1 MEKTVNAASPQIKRS
16 HFSKEWMAQKKKA
29 IVRDRYLYLLL
40 LFPLAYFIIFKYG
53 PMIGLQIAFK
63 DYRINEG
70 IFGSAWVG
78 MKHFIRLFST
88 EDFYTILSNTIILSV
103 SNIVFGFPMPIILA
117 ILLNEVRN
125 MPFKRV
131 TQSLLYMPHFISWI
145 VLGGIITSILSP
157 STGVV
162 NNIIK
167 ALGFESI
174 YFMGDTGWWRI
185 IYVISGI
192 WKEAGWGTI
201 IYLAA
206 ITGINGE
213 LYEAARI
220 DGANKLRQ
228 MWHITL
234 PGIRSTIAIML
245 IMRMGSVLQIGFEQI
260 YSLQNDM
267 VLSVSDVISTYEY
280 RIGLLNMQY
289 SYTTA
294 LGLFKGLVGLILVAG
309 TNYVVKWISDGESSL
324 W

>member
-1 MEKTVNAASPQIKRS
+1 MKNSKIKTDVKRKK
-16 HFSKEWMAQKKKA
+16 FSTLLKQKKNVFIK
-29 IVRDRYLYLLL
+29 DRYLYLLL
-40 LFPLAYFIIFKYG
+40 LIPLVYFIVFKYI
-53 PMIGLQIAFK
+53 PMIGLQIAFR
-63 DYRINEG
+63 DYKIHDG
-70 IFGSAWVG
+70 MWGSVWVG
-78 MKHFIRLFST
+78 TKHFVRLFSSP
-88 EDFYTILSNTIILSV
+88 DFYTTLYNTVVLSFLNII
-103 SNIVFGFPMPIILA
+103 FGFPMPIILA
-117 ILLNEVRN
+117 ILLNEVNN

-157 STGVV
+157 GTG
-162 NNIIK
+162 IINSFIK
-167 ALGFESI
+167 FLGNEPI
-174 YFMGDTGWWRI
+174 YFMGDTGWWRV
-185 IYVISGI
+185 IYVLSGI

-201 IYLAA
+201 VYLAA
-206 ITGINGE
+206 ISGINGE

-234 PGIRSTIAIML
+234 PGIRSTIAILL
-245 IMRMGSVLQIGFEQI
+245 IMRMGQVLQVGFEQI

-280 RIGLLNMQY
+280 RIGLLSMQY

-294 LGLFKGLVGLILVAG
+294 LGLFKGVVGLIFVVL
-309 TNYVVKWISDGESSL
+309 TNYIVNKLSDGESGL

>member
-1 MEKTVNAASPQIKRS
+1 MKEAVTTNVKQKTFSEKLKQRKNAFVS
-16 HFSKEWMAQKKKA
+16 
-29 IVRDRYLYLLL
+29 DRYLYLLIL
-40 LFPLAYFIIFKYG
+40 LPFVYLIVFNYI
-53 PMIGLQIAFK
+53 PMVGLQIAFR
-63 DYRINEG
+63 DYKISDG
-70 IFGSAWVG
+70 MWGSVWVG
-78 MKHFIRLFST
+78 TKHFTRLFKSP
-88 EDFYTILSNTIILSV
+88 DFYTILSNTIILSFL
-103 SNIVFGFPMPIILA
+103 NIIFGFPMPIILA
-117 ILLNEVRN
+117 ILLNEVNN

-162 NNIIK
+162 NYLIK
-167 ALGFESI
+167 AFGAEPI
-174 YFMGDTGWWRI
+174 YFMGNTKWWRTV
-185 IYVISGI
+185 YVVSGI

-206 ITGINGE
+206 ISGINGE

-234 PGIRSTIAIML
+234 PGIRSTIAILL
-245 IMRMGSVLQIGFEQI
+245 IMRMGQVLQIGFDQI

-267 VLSVSDVISTYEY
+267 VLSVSDVIATYEY
-280 RIGLLNMQY
+280 RIGLVNMQY

-294 LGLFKGLVGLILVAG
+294 LGLFKGVVGLIFVVG
-309 TNYVVKWISDGESSL
+309 TNFIVKKLSDGEASL

>member
-1 MEKTVNAASPQIKRS
+1 M
-16 HFSKEWMAQKKKA
+16 KEAVITNVKKKRFSENLKQRKNA
-29 IVRDRYLYLLL
+29 FIRDRYLYLLIL
-40 LFPLAYFIIFKYG
+40 LPFVYLIVFKYI
-53 PMIGLQIAFK
+53 PMVGLQIAFR
-63 DYRINEG
+63 DYKISDG
-70 IFGSAWVG
+70 MWGSAWVG
-78 MKHFIRLFST
+78 TKHFVRLFKSP
-88 EDFYTILSNTIILSV
+88 DFYTILSNTIILSFL
-103 SNIVFGFPMPIILA
+103 NIIFGFPMPIILA
-117 ILLNEVRN
+117 ILLNEVNN

-162 NNIIK
+162 NYLIK
-167 ALGFESI
+167 AFGAEPI
-174 YFMGDTGWWRI
+174 YFMGNTRWWRT

-206 ITGINGE
+206 ISGINGE

-234 PGIRSTIAIML
+234 PGIRSTIAILL
-245 IMRMGSVLQIGFEQI
+245 IMRMGQVLQVGFDQI

-267 VLSVSDVISTYEY
+267 VLSVSDVIATYEY
-280 RIGLLNMQY
+280 RIGLKDMQY

-294 LGLFKGLVGLILVAG
+294 LGLFKGVVGLIFVVG
-309 TNYVVKWISDGESSL
+309 TNYIVKKLSDGEASL

>member
-1 MEKTVNAASPQIKRS
+1 MKNSKIKTDVKRKN
-16 HFSKEWMAQKKKA
+16 FSTLLKQKKNVF
-29 IVRDRYLYLLL
+29 IRDRYLYLLL
-40 LFPLAYFIIFKYG
+40 LIPLVYFIVFKYI
-53 PMIGLQIAFK
+53 PMIGLQIAFR
-63 DYRINEG
+63 DYKIHDG
-70 IFGSAWVG
+70 MWGSVWVG
-78 MKHFIRLFST
+78 TKHFVRLFSSP
-88 EDFYTILSNTIILSV
+88 DFYTTLYNTVVLSFLNII
-103 SNIVFGFPMPIILA
+103 FGFPMPIILA
-117 ILLNEVRN
+117 ILLNEVNN

-157 STGVV
+157 GTGII
-162 NNIIK
+162 NNFIK
-167 ALGFESI
+167 SLGNEPI
-174 YFMGDTGWWRI
+174 YFMGDTGWWRV
-185 IYVISGI
+185 IYVLSGI

-201 IYLAA
+201 VYLAA
-206 ITGINGE
+206 ISGINGE

-234 PGIRSTIAIML
+234 PGIRSTIAILL
-245 IMRMGSVLQIGFEQI
+245 IMRMGQVLQVGFEQI

-280 RIGLLNMQY
+280 RIGLLSMQY

-294 LGLFKGLVGLILVAG
+294 LGLFKGVVGLIFVVL
-309 TNYVVKWISDGESSL
+309 TNYIVNKLSDGESVL

>member
-1 MEKTVNAASPQIKRS
+1 MKKNVIETNVKPMQ
-16 HFSKEWMAQKKKA
+16 FSKQLKRKSSALF
-29 IVRDRYLYLLL
+29 RDRYLYLLIFL
-40 LFPLAYFIIFKYG
+40 PILYFIIFKYV
-53 PMIGLQIAFK
+53 PMVGLQIAFR
-63 DYRINEG
+63 DYRIHDG
-70 IFGSAWVG
+70 MWGSTWVG
-78 MKHFIRLFST
+78 AKHFIRLFGSP
-88 EDFYTILSNTIILSV
+88 DFYSILYNTVVLSFLNII
-103 SNIVFGFPMPIILA
+103 FGFPMPIILA
-117 ILLNEVRN
+117 ILLNEVNN

-157 STGVV
+157 STGIV
-162 NNIIK
+162 NNVFKIFG
-167 ALGFESI
+167 AEPI
-174 YFMGDTGWWRI
+174 YFMGDTGWWRA

-201 IYLAA
+201 VYLAA
-206 ITGINGE
+206 ISGINGE

-234 PGIRSTIAIML
+234 PGIRSTIGILL
-245 IMRMGSVLQIGFEQI
+245 IMRMGQVLQVGFEQI

-280 RIGLLNMQY
+280 RIGLLSMQY

-294 LGLFKGLVGLILVAG
+294 LGLFKGLVGLIFVVL
-309 TNYVVKWISDGESSL
+309 TNYVVNKLTDGESGL

>member
-1 MEKTVNAASPQIKRS
+1 MKNSKIKTDVKRKN
-16 HFSKEWMAQKKKA
+16 FSTLLKQKKNVF
-29 IVRDRYLYLLL
+29 IRDRYLYLLL
-40 LFPLAYFIIFKYG
+40 LIPLVYFIVFKYI
-53 PMIGLQIAFK
+53 PMIGLQIAFR
-63 DYRINEG
+63 DYKIHDG
-70 IFGSAWVG
+70 MWGSVWVG
-78 MKHFIRLFST
+78 TKHFVRLFSSP
-88 EDFYTILSNTIILSV
+88 DFYTTLYNTVVLSFLNII
-103 SNIVFGFPMPIILA
+103 FGFPMPIILA
-117 ILLNEVRN
+117 ILLNEVNN

-157 STGVV
+157 GTGII
-162 NNIIK
+162 NNFIK
-167 ALGFESI
+167 SLGNEPI
-174 YFMGDTGWWRI
+174 YFMGDTGWWRV
-185 IYVISGI
+185 IYVLSGI

-201 IYLAA
+201 VYLAA
-206 ITGINGE
+206 ISGINGE

-234 PGIRSTIAIML
+234 PGIRSTIAILL
-245 IMRMGSVLQIGFEQI
+245 IMRMGQVLQVGFEQI

-280 RIGLLNMQY
+280 RIGLLSMQY

-294 LGLFKGLVGLILVAG
+294 LGLFKGVVGLIFVVL
-309 TNYVVKWISDGESSL
+309 TNYIVNKLSDGESGL

>member
-1 MEKTVNAASPQIKRS
+1 MKSNVINTKTK
-16 HFSKEWMAQKKKA
+16 QKKCSKQLQQRWSA
-29 IVRDRYLYLLL
+29 LWRDRYLYLLL
-40 LFPLAYFIIFKYG
+40 FLPLLYLVIFKYL
-53 PMIGLQIAFK
+53 PMAGLQIAFR
-63 DYRINEG
+63 DYKIHDG
-70 IFGSAWVG
+70 MWGSVWVG
-78 MKHFIRLFST
+78 TKHFVRLFSSP
-88 EDFYTILSNTIILSV
+88 DFYTTLYNTIVLSFL
-103 SNIVFGFPMPIILA
+103 NIIFGFPMPIILA
-117 ILLNEVRN
+117 ILLNEVNN

-131 TQSLLYMPHFISWI
+131 SQSLLYMPHFISWI

-162 NNIIK
+162 NNILK
-167 ALGFESI
+167 AVGAEPI
-174 YFMGDTGWWRI
+174 YFMGDTGWWRVV
-185 IYVISGI
+185 YVLSGI

-201 IYLAA
+201 VYLAA
-206 ITGINGE
+206 ISGINGE

-234 PGIRSTIAIML
+234 PGIRSTIGILL
-245 IMRMGSVLQIGFEQI
+245 IMRMGQVLQVGFEQI

-280 RIGLLNMQY
+280 RIGLLSMQY

-294 LGLFKGLVGLILVAG
+294 LGLFKGLVGLIFVVL
-309 TNYVVKWISDGESSL
+309 TNYVVNKLSDGESGL